1 MYIEKTDGA
10 TKVMILFTVL
20 EFILIVKNFKNM
32 NTVIATII
40 MQVNSLKADKKYIIL
55 VYNVGIIFASTD
67 NVINIKVNITA
78 SKTYFTSQ
86 YASEHGALHPGLTA
100 ARPSGIR

>member
-20 EFILIVKNFKNM
+20 EFIFIVKNFKNI

-40 MQVNSLKADKKYIIL
+40 IQLNSQKADKKYIML
-55 VYNVGIIFASTD
+55 VYNAGIIFANTD

-78 SKTYFTSQ
+78 SRTYFTK
-86 YASEHGALHPGLTA
+86 
-100 ARPSGIR
+100 